1 MCIRDRSYG
10 FDNGLD
16 EDCAK
21 LLAHNSLANLG
32 MYALL
37 DINVNYYGWDEEK
50 TAGILKSFGI
60 ADRET
65 ARQVFRALA
74 ANPVNYLQYYAGCM
88 EFLDKMCIR
97 DSRCISHSWSPA

>member
-1 MCIRDRSYG
+1 MEHLSYG

-50 TAGILKSFGI
+50 TAGFLKSFGI
-60 ADRET
+60 DDRET

-74 ANPVNYLQYYAGCM
+74 ANPVNYLQYYAG
-88 EFLDKMCIR
+88 
-97 DSRCISHSWSPA
+97 